1 MNFFRLVLIGV
12 LTYLA
17 VVVGAYLFYD
27 RLLYHPT
34 SDIAMTPQEAG
45 LGHEEI
51 NFRAADGVWLNGWYI
66 PSSEKDSAAVLFF
79 HGNAG
84 NISYRLESARIF
96 NRIGADVFLFDY
108 RGYGK
113 SRGKPS
119 EEGLYWDGRAALDV
133 LRSKGYDMQ
142 RIVFFGRS
150 LGGAVAAKLATEQ
163 NPAALILE
171 STFTSLADISGRY
184 FPFLPTGYIVGDAF
198 DTRSCLEEVNC
209 PVLVVHSPQDEI
221 IPYRY
226 GKALF
231 KSAKD
236 PKAFLELKGDHNGG
250 FILTGEDY
258 RHGLE
263 AFLRSIAEKEGEE

>member
-34 SDIAMTPQEAG
+34 GDMAMTPQEAG
-45 LGHEEI
+45 LRYEEI

-66 PSSEKDSAAVLFF
+66 PSREKDSMAVLFF

-84 NISYRLESARIF
+84 NISYRLESARVF

-133 LRSKGYDMQ
+133 LLRKGYDLS

-163 NPAALILE
+163 TPAALILE
-171 STFTSLADISGRY
+171 STFTSLADIGGRY
-184 FPFLPTGYIVGDAF
+184 FPFLPAQYIVGDAF
-198 DTRSCLEEVNC
+198 DTGSCLEKVNC
-209 PVLVVHSPQDEI
+209 PVLVVHSQDDEI

-226 GKALF
+226 GEALF
-231 KSAKD
+231 VAARE
-236 PKAFLELKGDHNGG
+236 PKAFLRIKGDHNGG

-258 RHGLE
+258 RLGLKD
-263 AFLRSIAEKEGEE
+263 FIDSVKEPTS

>member
-1 MNFFRLVLIGV
+1 LNFFRLVLIGV

-34 SDIAMTPQEAG
+34 GDMAMTPQEAG
-45 LGHEEI
+45 LRYEEI

-66 PSSEKDSAAVLFF
+66 PSREKDSMAVLFF

-84 NISYRLESARIF
+84 NISYRLESARVF

-133 LRSKGYDMQ
+133 LLRKGYDLS

-163 NPAALILE
+163 TPAALILE
-171 STFTSLADISGRY
+171 STFTSLADIGGRY
-184 FPFLPTGYIVGDAF
+184 FPFLPAQYIVGDAF
-198 DTRSCLEEVNC
+198 DTRSCLEKVNC
-209 PVLVVHSPQDEI
+209 PVLVVHSQDDEI

-226 GKALF
+226 GEALF
-231 KSAKD
+231 EAARE
-236 PKAFLELKGDHNGG
+236 PKAFLRIKGDHNGG

-258 RHGLE
+258 RLGLKD
-263 AFLRSIAEKEGEE
+263 FIDSVKEPTS

>member
-1 MNFFRLVLIGV
+1 LFRLVLIGV

-17 VVVGAYLFYD
+17 VFVGAYLFYD
-27 RLLYHPT
+27 RLLYQPT
-34 SDIAMTPQEAG
+34 AEIAITPLEAG
-45 LGHEEI
+45 LRYEEI
-51 NFRAADGVWLNGWYI
+51 DFRAADGVWLNGWYI
-66 PSSEKDSAAVLFF
+66 PSRGKDSMAVLFF

-96 NRIGADVFLFDY
+96 HRIGMDVFLFDY

-133 LRSKGYDMQ
+133 LHRKGYDLS

-163 NPAALILE
+163 TPAALILE
-171 STFTSLADISGRY
+171 STFTSLADIGRRY
-184 FPFLPTGYIVGDAF
+184 FPFLPTGQIVGRAF
-198 DTRSCLEEVNC
+198 DTKACLADINC
-209 PVLVVHSPQDEI
+209 PVLVVHSPDDEI

-226 GKALF
+226 GEALF
-231 KSAKD
+231 EAARE
-236 PKAFLELKGDHNGG
+236 PKAFLRIKGDHNGG

-258 RHGLE
+258 RLGLKK
-263 AFLRSIAEKEGEE
+263 FIDSLKETGS

>member
-1 MNFFRLVLIGV
+1 LFRLVLIGV

-17 VVVGAYLFYD
+17 VFVGAYLFYD
-27 RLLYHPT
+27 RLLYQPT
-34 SDIAMTPQEAG
+34 AEIAITPLEAG
-45 LGHEEI
+45 LRYEEI
-51 NFRAADGVWLNGWYI
+51 DFRAADGVWLNGWYI
-66 PSSEKDSAAVLFF
+66 PSRGEDSMAVLFF

-96 NRIGADVFLFDY
+96 HRIGMDVFLFDY

-133 LRSKGYDMQ
+133 FRRKGHDLS

-163 NPAALILE
+163 TPEALILE
-171 STFTSLADISGRY
+171 STFTSLADIGRRY
-184 FPFLPTGYIVGDAF
+184 FPFLPTGQIVGRAF
-198 DTRSCLEEVNC
+198 DTKACLADINC
-209 PVLVVHSPQDEI
+209 PVLVVHSPDDEI

-226 GKALF
+226 GEALF
-231 KSAKD
+231 EAARE
-236 PKAFLELKGDHNGG
+236 PKAFLRIKGDHNGG

-258 RHGLE
+258 RLGL
-263 AFLRSIAEKEGEE
+263 KEFIDSLKETGS